1 MGTLGIITQVTL
13 KLRPVP
19 EAWAVCSFRG
29 PLDGLAAI
37 LDQIHASKSRPVGID
52 LAGPGGGMDG
62 AWAVVVRFDGSQTVV
77 DWQVDQLH
85 REMVD
90 QPFRPEPVTRGEGV
104 LPPTEN
110 PSGRLI
116 IRVNVRPGDVANLL
130 QAAGQ
135 RSDIRIHGQVGSGI
149 LHSHSI
155 LHRWS

>member
-1 MGTLGIITQVTL
+1 
-13 KLRPVP
+13 
-19 EAWAVCSFRG
+19 
-29 PLDGLAAI
+29 
-37 LDQIHASKSRPVGID
+37 
-52 LAGPGGGMDG
+52 
-62 AWAVVVRFDGSQTVV
+62 
-77 DWQVDQLH
+77 
-85 REMVD
+85 MVD

-149 LHSHSI
+149 LRLAFDPSSLEFARGI
-155 LHRWS
+155 LLDLVETSAQLHRSIVIERCPTEWKTLLPVWGKESRAITLMNSVKRALDPQNIFNPGRFVTDAF